1 MGQKLTRGVIK
12 SIVKECLVEI
22 LEEGI
27 SNSGTSTLRES
38 YDRKE
43 KTQPQRRSSRSQK
56 RAGLR
61 IQSFL
66 RFLLIQQRL
75 RYKSREAQS
84 QLGRE
89 AFQLL
94 LQWQATEQLELLR
107 SQHLK
112 TFLENQLT
120 NGQI

>member
-43 KTQPQRRSSRSQK
+43 KTQPQRRS
-56 RAGLR
+56 
-61 IQSFL
+61 
-66 RFLLIQQRL
+66 
-75 RYKSREAQS
+75 
-84 QLGRE
+84 
-89 AFQLL
+89 
-94 LQWQATEQLELLR
+94 
-107 SQHLK
+107 
-112 TFLENQLT
+112 
-120 NGQI
+120 